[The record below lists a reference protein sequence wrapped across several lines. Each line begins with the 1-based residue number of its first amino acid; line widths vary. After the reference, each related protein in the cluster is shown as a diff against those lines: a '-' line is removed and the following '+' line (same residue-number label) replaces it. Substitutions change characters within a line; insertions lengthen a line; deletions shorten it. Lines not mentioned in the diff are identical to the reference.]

1 MKRSA
6 SLGEIYSHSL
16 MTDIRRS
23 TPVLPVGPLR
33 KYQRGCGDE
42 YQISDLKSLQEQL
55 IAAKTKILTAEDDG
69 LVALSDPTYLP
80 AELRMRV
87 YEEVAFVVDL
97 FNDPVFEKLY
107 WKAPEVLRSGVLYW
121 GLRFLAHLA
130 PGLAKPASLIKGLE
144 VIDPATMRFAYDADQ
159 AHRRFSNL
167 LGYVEA
173 NIYIKGAVGGYIKR
187 IEQAVEGLNEIMERA
202 YGLVSELEKLQGAAQ
217 GEVDS
222 AVDGYLHSDETDEA
236 AIAAEAEALRSAGWR
251 ETSAWVKTAA
261 PEALEPGLDL
271 GTNAGEVLGDVA
283 ARNMAAIVAS
293 QPDDA

>member
-1 MKRSA
+1 
-6 SLGEIYSHSL
+6 
-16 MTDIRRS
+16 MTPIRRGPPPAAPAPARAS
-23 TPVLPVGPLR
+23 RPARLARACTPPL
-33 KYQRGCGDE
+33 
-42 YQISDLKSLQEQL
+42 
-55 IAAKTKILTAEDDG
+55 
-69 LVALSDPTYLP
+69 
-80 AELRMRV
+80 
-87 YEEVAFVVDL
+87 
-97 FNDPVFEKLY
+97 
-107 WKAPEVLRSGVLYW
+107 
-121 GLRFLAHLA
+121 
-130 PGLAKPASLIKGLE
+130 LE
-144 VIDPATMRFAYDADQ
+144 VRAHAATARPRLAQ

-173 NIYIKGAVGGYIKR
+173 NIYIKGAVGGYIKH
-187 IEQAVEGLNEIMERA
+187 IKQAVEGLNEIMERA

-293 QPDDA
+293 YPDDA

>member
-1 MKRSA
+1 MRA
-6 SLGEIYSHSL
+6 HA
-16 MTDIRRS
+16 
-23 TPVLPVGPLR
+23 V
-33 KYQRGCGDE
+33 
-42 YQISDLKSLQEQL
+42 
-55 IAAKTKILTAEDDG
+55 TAR
-69 LVALSDPTYLP
+69 P
-80 AELRMRV
+80 R
-87 YEEVAFVVDL
+87 
-97 FNDPVFEKLY
+97 
-107 WKAPEVLRSGVLYW
+107 
-121 GLRFLAHLA
+121 LA
-130 PGLAKPASLIKGLE
+130 
-144 VIDPATMRFAYDADQ
+144 Q

-173 NIYIKGAVGGYIKR
+173 NIYIKGAYIKH
-187 IEQAVEGLNEIMERA
+187 IKQAVEGLNEIMERA

-293 QPDDA
+293 YPDDA

>member
-1 MKRSA
+1 
-6 SLGEIYSHSL
+6 
-16 MTDIRRS
+16 
-23 TPVLPVGPLR
+23 
-33 KYQRGCGDE
+33 
-42 YQISDLKSLQEQL
+42 
-55 IAAKTKILTAEDDG
+55 
-69 LVALSDPTYLP
+69 
-80 AELRMRV
+80 MRV

-130 PGLAKPASLIKGLE
+130 PGLAKPASLVKGLE
-144 VIDPATMRFAYDADQ
+144 MIDPTTMRFAYDADQARPATRRARTRPRLAPRTPAARLARACTPPLLEVRAHAATARPRLAQ

-187 IEQAVEGLNEIMERA
+187 IKQAVEGLNEIMERA

-293 QPDDA
+293 YPDDA